1 MAAPPLPMAVP
12 PTPNN
17 LHDSI
22 AEYSRLISTVYG
34 EIPGNVSVK
43 KSQTPSA
50 HGSLAA
56 RTAQAR
62 NGSLNINALEY
73 SAYDDQFVQ
82 SFKNTP
88 VSSALLCTG
97 NSVRVKSIMEMP
109 IVHVDRVGEKY
120 VDTNDEMEDRLFLS
134 RLYNHLVPIL
144 QCHVLYAWNQFQ
156 QTNAQPID
164 AAVRTALESLHF
176 QNHDKTVRGTSAD
189 MGWRIKWND
198 ETTSLLRDEVK
209 NNAYALKRYVSGKS
223 VADLV
228 SWWRSDNEIPCDEPG
243 KQRSF
248 DILQQVN
255 FLLLGVVLLCSDM
268 PLCLQL

>member
-1 MAAPPLPMAVP
+1 MAALPLPMAVP

-22 AEYSRLISTVYG
+22 AEYSQLISTVYG
-34 EIPGNVSVK
+34 EIPDNVPVK
-43 KSQTPSA
+43 KTQTPSA
-50 HGSLAA
+50 HASLIAKA
-56 RTAQAR
+56 TLALK
-62 NGSLNINALEY
+62 GSLNINALEY
-73 SAYDDQFVQ
+73 STYDDQFVQ

-88 VSSALLCTG
+88 VSSALLCTS
-97 NSVRVKSIMEMP
+97 NSARVKSIVETP

-120 VDTNDEMEDRLFLS
+120 VDTNDEMEDRLFLN
-134 RLYNHLVPIL
+134 RLYEQLVPIL
-144 QCHVLYAWNQFQ
+144 QCHVLHAWDQFQ

-176 QNHDKTVRGTSAD
+176 KNHDKTVGGTSAD
-189 MGWRIKWND
+189 MGWSIKWNG

-209 NNAYALKRYVSGKS
+209 NNAYALKRYASGKS

-228 SWWRSDNEIPCDEPG
+228 SRWRLYNEIPHNEPG
-243 KQRSF
+243 KKRSF

-255 FLLLGVVLLCSDM
+255 FLLLGVVLLYSDM
-268 PLCLQL
+268 PLRSQL